1 MRYALNKYPNSKILC
16 ITHGSFLRATFG
28 PELTKFN
35 NHNIRITLRELD
47 EKINQPNITLLE
59 KDKLQNE
66 INETTK
72 HLVIKDSENE
82 IDNTQILIQNLDS
95 TDINSFTRVHKNT
108 DQEIIPKHAF
118 IQAKKANK
126 QTYDNDNICKSSLIP
141 NDENMFSIIHRMAV
155 HGRESGLDNSQ
166 LNKKFKITS
175 NNFIKQAPIQAIH
188 IDELVVVNAGVA
200 EEVRVDEDGDDK
212 YFQKY
217 LKYKQKYLELRKNKT
232 I

>member
-1 MRYALNKYPNSKILC
+1 
-16 ITHGSFLRATFG
+16 
-28 PELTKFN
+28 
-35 NHNIRITLRELD
+35 
-47 EKINQPNITLLE
+47 
-59 KDKLQNE
+59 
-66 INETTK
+66 
-72 HLVIKDSENE
+72 
-82 IDNTQILIQNLDS
+82 
-95 TDINSFTRVHKNT
+95 
-108 DQEIIPKHAF
+108 
-118 IQAKKANK
+118 
-126 QTYDNDNICKSSLIP
+126 
-141 NDENMFSIIHRMAV
+141 MAV